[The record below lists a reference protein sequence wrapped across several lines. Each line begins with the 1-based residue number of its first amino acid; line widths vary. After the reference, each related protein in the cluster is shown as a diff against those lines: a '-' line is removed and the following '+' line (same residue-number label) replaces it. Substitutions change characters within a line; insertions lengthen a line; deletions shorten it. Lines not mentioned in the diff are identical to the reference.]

1 MSEDVSL
8 FRITGIFERVTVDET
23 GRFKRV
29 YEVKFV
35 TKSGV
40 ASSVE
45 IPKEKFSREK
55 AVEKVRKAAEELEAV
70 MAARE

>member
-1 MSEDVSL
+1 VSEDISL
-8 FRITGIFERVTVDET
+8 YRITGIFERVTVDET

-40 ASSVE
+40 TSSVE
-45 IPKEKFSREK
+45 IPKERFSRAK
-55 AVEKVRKAAEELEAV
+55 AEEKVRKAAEEIEAV
-70 MAARE
+70 MSLKE